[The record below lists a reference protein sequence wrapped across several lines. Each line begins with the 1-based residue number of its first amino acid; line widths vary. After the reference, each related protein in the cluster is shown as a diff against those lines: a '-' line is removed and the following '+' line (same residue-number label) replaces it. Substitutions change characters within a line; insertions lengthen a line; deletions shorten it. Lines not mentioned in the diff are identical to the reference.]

1 MQVIILL
8 VSPVAGKHAPL
19 NLSSSPWYV
28 GVDPDG
34 NFLGHI
40 HLTYK
45 GTVNNTVCK
54 KGSALRSI

>member
-8 VSPVAGKHAPL
+8 VSPVADKHAPL

-34 NFLGHI
+34 NFIGRI

-45 GTVNNTVCK
+45 GTINNAVWK
-54 KGSALRSI
+54 KASALRSI